1 MILARR
7 KFLELV
13 CPPDSLCTAELPFL
27 APTKVKISFRG
38 SQNMHSVNHCL
49 EQDGVLANC
58 WSKLLSGH
66 SGGPYI
72 ISVQLLP
79 RISTVK

>member
-13 CPPDSLCTAELPFL
+13 CPPDSLCATELSFL

-72 ISVQLLP
+72 VSVQLLP